1 METDW
6 LTADWHEK
14 EEPRRRRR
22 NVLPD
27 AYRRL
32 SKSDRQKVRA
42 AARWIRD
49 RVSLLDWGRK
59 MPDADAGKPLP
70 KPVNLKD
77 QVLPYVQGNWGSG
90 VRKLTLTAIVRHLLD
105 DDTAYFTANS
115 LGDET
120 ILLIDID
127 CHSSGTLEGAKRFAR
142 HLKENYFPNLY
153 VETSTHGNGAHGF
166 LVVDKS
172 FWTAAEYK
180 GRKGARA

>member
-1 METDW
+1 VEQQGEIKTDW

-14 EEPRRRRR
+14 ERPRKRRR

-32 SKSDRQKVRA
+32 SKSERQQVRA
-42 AARWIRD
+42 AAGWIKD

-59 MPDADAGKPLP
+59 MLDEKAGKPLP

-77 QVLPYVQGNWGSG
+77 QVLPYVQGNWRSR
-90 VRKLTLTAIVRHLLD
+90 VRKLTLTSIIRHLVE

-120 ILLIDID
+120 ILMIDVD
-127 CHSSGTLEGAKRFAR
+127 CHASGTLEGARQFAE
-142 HLKENYFPNLY
+142 HLRQNYFPNLY
-153 VETSTHGNGAHGF
+153 IETSTHGNGAHGF
-166 LVVDKS
+166 LVVDNR
-172 FWTAAEYK
+172 FWTAAE
-180 GRKGARA
+180 